1 MDAENKVDF
10 EASLGFLC
18 DIWEYRL
25 RREGWELC
33 NWFLKYK
40 EHKMKKKSMAKY
52 MRAASFMGSL
62 PKQFLTS

>member
-25 RREGWELC
+25 RRKGWELC

-40 EHKMKKKSMAKY
+40 EHKMKKN
-52 MRAASFMGSL
+52 
-62 PKQFLTS
+62 P